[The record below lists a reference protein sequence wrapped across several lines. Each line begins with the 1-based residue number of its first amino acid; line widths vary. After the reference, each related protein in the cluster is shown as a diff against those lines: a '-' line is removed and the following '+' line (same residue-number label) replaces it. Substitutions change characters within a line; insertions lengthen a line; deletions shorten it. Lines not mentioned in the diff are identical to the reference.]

1 MEIGL
6 YWSHL
11 WSKRSLVS
19 IYKVYLTRGF
29 NFASLIKPT
38 CEIYFIYTY
47 SFPFRPFVSHI
58 KADLHA
64 VKVHYFWC
72 IFTSFSQE
80 RERLTIAVVHRE
92 STKKHN
98 FYSNKTQKVVGSIH
112 MKEVY
117 WFVMYNHSKHAQDCK
132 EMPYQKPFLKT
143 TIFCFPCLLKEAS
156 TLGQKR
162 NIFCQKSLFSSIWY
176 HFKPFSRKISK
187 FLDFKIDFLDKNVFV
202 PQCEK
207 RNTCSDSQEKKK
219 LLRERNSL
227 T

>member
-1 MEIGL
+1 MTRLLTLVYALGWVYNFSFFFGSSRINQT
-6 YWSHL
+6 
-11 WSKRSLVS
+11 KRQA
-19 IYKVYLTRGF
+19 IFGAKEKYR
-29 NFASLIKPT
+29 NN
-38 CEIYFIYTY
+38 
-47 SFPFRPFVSHI
+47 
-58 KADLHA
+58 
-64 VKVHYFWC
+64 HYFWC

-112 MKEVY
+112 MKEVN

>member
-1 MEIGL
+1 
-6 YWSHL
+6 
-11 WSKRSLVS
+11 
-19 IYKVYLTRGF
+19 
-29 NFASLIKPT
+29 
-38 CEIYFIYTY
+38 
-47 SFPFRPFVSHI
+47 
-58 KADLHA
+58 
-64 VKVHYFWC
+64 
-72 IFTSFSQE
+72 
-80 RERLTIAVVHRE
+80 
-92 STKKHN
+92 
-98 FYSNKTQKVVGSIH
+98 
-112 MKEVY
+112 MKEVN

-227 T
+227 TSKFQLSLGVRTTEEAENLFQVEGETRQKFAMMARRLFSA